1 MIGKVTISPDV
12 VREVARITTLATPGV
27 LAMAERPAGRNN
39 VDPGVSVIVLEAA
52 RGDDAKGDG
61 ANDDHGSG
69 PTLQIKLHVIA
80 AVNQPLHKLG
90 QQIQNNVAGA
100 IAEIA
105 GMTVT
110 SVDVTFEDVRSQ
122 G

>member
-39 VDPGVSVIVLEAA
+39 VDPGVSVTVL
-52 RGDDAKGDG
+52 DDAYGG
-61 ANDDHGSG
+61 H
-69 PTLQIKLHVIA
+69 TLQIKLRVVA

-90 QQIQNNVAGA
+90 QQIQANVAGA
-100 IAEIA
+100 VAEIA

-122 G
+122 A